1 MDPAFKELCHP
12 CFNGGLPVSDWGHTG
27 SSSALSLLI
36 PSSHRA
42 ELTKAREV
50 GAGFQA
56 VGGGSQLLP
65 GGLPGPQAPGLL
77 TVQPYPPPSWKRP
90 GRGWSGA
97 ILLLSQPPHQNPS
110 NRPTPSHW
118 PSCPLSWEVS
128 AASPLPGHS
137 SCPLFLGW
145 TVPARLP
152 HATTQIHLLH
162 SAQQWSGRRSWF
174 HKRTRQVVLLKSRAF
189 WVKGLDHRRGHTLL
203 PGSVS
208 SASPGRTLSLNCVL
222 HKQRDCTSA
231 FGILKAWEKV
241 DIL

>member
-1 MDPAFKELCHP
+1 MEL
-12 CFNGGLPVSDWGHTG
+12 
-27 SSSALSLLI
+27 
-36 PSSHRA
+36 
-42 ELTKAREV
+42 
-50 GAGFQA
+50 
-56 VGGGSQLLP
+56 
-65 GGLPGPQAPGLL
+65 
-77 TVQPYPPPSWKRP
+77 
-90 GRGWSGA
+90 GA

-110 NRPTPSHW
+110 NRPTLSHW

-145 TVPARLP
+145 TVPARPP

-162 SAQQWSGRRSWF
+162 SAQQWSGWREGWGDLGAGRGRGTGSETGPPAGAPSRSLTGTCLCVSRRSWF
-174 HKRTRQVVLLKSRAF
+174 HKRTRQVILLKSRAF

-208 SASPGRTLSLNCVL
+208 SAPPGRTLSLNCVL

-231 FGILKAWEKV
+231 FGILKAWEKA